1 MTPTAGTVLGL
12 RNGGNTLMGGKPAGS
27 RAKEAAR
34 VGLGMVGEPPP
45 PGVPAAGAPD
55 GTDPGAEKAVII
67 KPGIKKFHESLIIVA
82 ILVQIIFGLVDQNFL
97 DKNKKSAIISIV
109 NSVFVQSKIFFLL
122 V

>member
-12 RNGGNTLMGGKPAGS
+12 RNGGNTLMGVKPAGS

-34 VGLGMVGEPPP
+34 VGLGTVGKPPP

-67 KPGIKKFHESLIIVA
+67 KPGIMKSLIIIA
-82 ILVQIIFGLVDQNFL
+82 ILVQISFGLVDQNFL
-97 DKNKKSAIISIV
+97 DKIDN
-109 NSVFVQSKIFFLL
+109 QY
-122 V
+122 

>member
-12 RNGGNTLMGGKPAGS
+12 RNGGNTLMGVKPAGS

-34 VGLGMVGEPPP
+34 VGLGMVGKPPP

-67 KPGIKKFHESLIIVA
+67 MPETTIVMKYLRSQLFW
-82 ILVQIIFGLVDQNFL
+82 IGSINFGQGL
-97 DKNKKSAIISIV
+97 
-109 NSVFVQSKIFFLL
+109 KI
-122 V
+122 